1 MKTIYLLIGQK
12 GSGKSFIG
20 TIFEQEFGI
29 RFLRVEDWA
38 RQIKRGREIDDE
50 TYLSQV
56 FEAIEAG
63 VRDSLKSANEI
74 VFESTGLTPH
84 FDRMLENLQ
93 RDFRVKTI
101 YISAQADTCLA
112 RVKSRDLTIH
122 IDVSDEQVNMI
133 NEKVV
138 ERAFRADFRIEN
150 ENKSRDE
157 IVRDLT
163 DICAKHTLSDD

>member
-38 RQIKRGREIDDE
+38 RQIMMGREIDDE
-50 TYLSQV
+50 TYLNQV

-63 VRDSLKSANEI
+63 VRDSLMGANEI

-101 YISAQADTCLA
+101 YINAQADTCLN

-122 IDVSDEQVNMI
+122 IDVSDQQVNMI

-138 ERAFRADFRIEN
+138 ERAFRAG
-150 ENKSRDE
+150 
-157 IVRDLT
+157 T
-163 DICAKHTLSDD
+163 SD